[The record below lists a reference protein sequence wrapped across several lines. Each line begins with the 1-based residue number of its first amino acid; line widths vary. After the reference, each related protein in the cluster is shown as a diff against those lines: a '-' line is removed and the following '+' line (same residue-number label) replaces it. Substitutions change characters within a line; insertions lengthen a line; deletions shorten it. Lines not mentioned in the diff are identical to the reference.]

1 MILPNIWKKKI
12 DVPIHQ
18 LDKPDKPGTSGPF
31 AVIMSRRSFRKSSPI
46 FSSRHRP
53 ASSSCFTGAIPAAC
67 LAAWHVPRF
76 LKRISPK
83 IAFQTRQKIQ
93 KRCFM
98 MFPSTYGSN
107 QLVKPVD
114 AESPT
119 AWQSG
124 TCRGDHSQV
133 K

>member
-1 MILPNIWKKKI
+1 MFQSTNQINQINQINQEQVDHL
-12 DVPIHQ
+12 
-18 LDKPDKPGTSGPF
+18 
-31 AVIMSRRSFRKSSPI
+31 AVINRRSWMEKFTKYSARDI
-46 FSSRHRP
+46 GRRP
-53 ASSSCFTGAIPAAC
+53 ASSSCFAGAIQAAS